1 MKKHSSAVLTTRQ
14 SVPPRD
20 GFSPTTTERNYP
32 DNSYQSFNTTHV
44 NTLADGD
51 PIAEQFGYEG
61 GIISPV
67 DDDGIDTTLSKESSL
82 HIFKKMASSKAW
94 SSIATFNVNL
104 DISQIQKYSSG
115 NSFGL
120 KKDLRFST
128 IDKKYDLFYFNF
140 SNIKKEDIKYCIANS
155 LSSAKPISTGF
166 ISGVSSSDLIEIGKF
181 GFSRSASVLSEDVF
195 FIRKNDLNKISS
207 VNVFSS
213 DNSKK
218 VEFLCDVA
226 ETIEEKISGLQPYQ
240 SLKYGAGL
248 IFPYKRPQDVMY
260 HMGSVSFPIDIIFIG
275 SNNKIKKIEK
285 NILPGTLATFGS
297 SDVSAVLEISGG
309 SSNNIGLMVGDTV
322 SIKKPSDDVVEKFS
336 KLQNNFSSSSNLFI
350 KNSSFTR
357 KISFGTFDIFNVGG
371 DLIKTSE
378 FIKTASS
385 NTYAKQKKVL
395 SVYNFD
401 RFLTS
406 DFGRIRASEGNF
418 ISCNN
423 FISNS
428 IKNFKNI
435 NISKSASLSDFL
447 AIKSF
452 TPFEIRRAFLM
463 IKDDL
468 SKGNK
473 VVVAT
478 ELNGDMNILKALIVK
493 RASEEV
499 IFDHKIHSID
509 IISAPMSSFISNN
522 NEFLERFSADSLSYK
537 DVSLDKFA
545 GGQIP
550 DNVKENASVAVEVLS
565 EAKELLEQI
574 LSDFKNNSE
583 QYIKVKDKV
592 DFVKKSGD
600 KYQTSCT
607 RLSKKIVKFLL
618 KIKKT
623 IKIMNSIK
631 DISSVDE
638 KIESVSLA
646 CKEFSDIAEETFEIV
661 RIIEDPNFVNE
672 LVAKTSKIEKSI
684 EDVDINIRN
693 FSDYILKN
701 ILNKKVLS
709 R

>member
-1 MKKHSSAVLTTRQ
+1 MKKYSSETLTTRQ
-14 SVPPRD
+14 STPPKD
-20 GFSPTTTERNYP
+20 GFNPTTTERNYP

-44 NTLADGD
+44 NTIDGD
-51 PIAEQFGYEG
+51 PIAEQFGFEG
-61 GIISPV
+61 GTISPV
-67 DDDGIDTTLSKESSL
+67 DGDGIQTTLSKESSL

-104 DISQIQKYSSG
+104 DISQIQKYSSD

-128 IDKKYDLFYFNF
+128 IDKKYDLFYFDF
-140 SNIKKEDIKYCIANS
+140 SNIKKADIKYCLANS
-155 LSSAKPISTGF
+155 LASAKPISTGF
-166 ISGVSSSDLIEIGKF
+166 ISGVSSSDIIDIGQF
-181 GFSRSASVLSEDVF
+181 GFSKSSSILSDDVF

-248 IFPYKRPQDVMY
+248 IFPYKKPQDVMY

-297 SDVSAVLEISGG
+297 SDISAVLEISGG

-322 SIKKPSDDVVEKFS
+322 SIKKPTDDVVEKFS
-336 KLQNNFSSSSNLFI
+336 KLQNNFSSGSSLFI

-357 KISFGTFDIFNVGG
+357 KVSFGSFDIFNIGNDDVRP
-371 DLIKTSE
+371 SE
-378 FIKTASS
+378 FIKTAFT
-385 NTYAKQKKVL
+385 NTSAKQDKVL

-401 RFLTS
+401 NFLNS
-406 DFGRIRASEGNF
+406 NFGKIKLSEDNF
-418 ISCNN
+418 ISCKNLILNNN
-423 FISNS
+423 FN
-428 IKNFKNI
+428 NFKNI
-435 NISKSASLSDFL
+435 NISKSASLSNFL
-447 AIKSF
+447 AISSF
-452 TPFEIRRAFLM
+452 TPFEVRRAFIM
-463 IKDDL
+463 MKEDL

-478 ELNGDMNILKALIVK
+478 ELIGNMDLLKTLIVK
-493 RASEEV
+493 RATEEA
-499 IFDHKIHSID
+499 IFDHKIHSIEV
-509 IISAPMSSFISNN
+509 ISAPMSLFISNN
-522 NEFLERFSADSLSYK
+522 NNFLNRFSADSISYK
-537 DVSLDKFA
+537 DISLDKFA
-545 GGQIP
+545 GTPVP
-550 DNVKENASVAVEVLS
+550 DDVKESASAAVEVIS
-565 EAKELLEQI
+565 EAKDLIEDI
-574 LSDFKNNSE
+574 LSDFKINSE
-583 QYIKVKDKV
+583 QYIKAKDKI
-592 DFVKKSGD
+592 DLIKASGD
-600 KYQTSCT
+600 RYQTSC
-607 RLSKKIVKFLL
+607 RRISKKIVKFLL
-618 KIKKT
+618 KIKKS
-623 IKIMNSIK
+623 IKIMSSVK

-646 CKEFSDIAEETFEIV
+646 CKEFSDIAEETFEII

-684 EDVDINIRN
+684 EDVNINLRN